1 MIRLDL
7 HCHSTASDGNL
18 PPETVASRA
27 FERGCQLLALTDHDT
42 LAGIESAAQSAK
54 NLGLPFVAGVEV
66 SVTWRK
72 KTVHIV
78 GLDFDFKN
86 QHLGNL
92 LTQIRQG
99 RIARAELMAEAL
111 SKRLPLATREI
122 FDGAMRFCA
131 QPEMISR
138 THFARFLIDAGF
150 CKNMQRVFKHYL
162 AEGKIGYVAHEW
174 SRLGDAVAAIVA
186 AGGVAIVAHP
196 GRYKMGKMQ
205 MNELLTEFI
214 DAGGRG
220 IEVISGSHGED
231 DVRYFT
237 KVARDKHLLAS
248 AGSDFHAL
256 GEGGRD
262 LGVNAHF
269 AEDLTPIW
277 SVLSQV
283 PLAMPSALAAS

>member
-1 MIRLDL
+1 MMRLDL
-7 HCHSTASDGNL
+7 HCHSTASDGGL
-18 PPETVASRA
+18 SPEMVATRA

-42 LAGIESAAQSAK
+42 LAGMAAADK
-54 NLGLPFVAGVEV
+54 TARALGLPFVSGVEV

-78 GLDFDFKN
+78 GLDFSPED
-86 QHLGNL
+86 QTLGEL
-92 LTQIRQG
+92 LAHIRMG
-99 RIARAELMAEAL
+99 RVARAELMAQTLA
-111 SKRLPLATREI
+111 KRLPLAAREI

-138 THFARFLIDAGF
+138 THFARFLIEAGF

-162 AEGKIGYVAHEW
+162 AEGKTGYVAHEW
-174 SRLGDAVAAIVA
+174 SRLDDAVAAIVG
-186 AGGVAIVAHP
+186 AGGVAVVAHP

-205 MNELLTEFI
+205 MNELLTAFI

-220 IEVISGSHGED
+220 IEVISGSHGEL
-231 DVRYFT
+231 DVRHFS
-237 KVARDKHLLAS
+237 KIAREKNLLVS

-262 LGVNAHF
+262 LGINADF
-269 AEDLTPIW
+269 ADDLTPIW
-277 SVLSQV
+277 SVLSQQPR
-283 PLAMPSALAAS
+283 PLPPVIAH